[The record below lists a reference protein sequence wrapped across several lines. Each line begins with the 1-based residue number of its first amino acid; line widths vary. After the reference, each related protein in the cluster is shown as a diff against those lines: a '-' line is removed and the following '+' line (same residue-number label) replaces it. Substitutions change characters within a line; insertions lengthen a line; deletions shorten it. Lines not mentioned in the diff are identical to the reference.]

1 MDNSL
6 DRLEGKLILGCCP
19 HAGNGLGIQR
29 VACLNTERPHTLQ
42 PRASTSQ
49 SSVLKII
56 INMAEVTP
64 VEHSKDLKKEEGVD
78 QIEVAGTT
86 DSSSE
91 EVGPLRERMT
101 TKTWLAIISL
111 ALTYM
116 TAFQQGAC
124 TAAIV
129 KSIDIALGLC
139 TSSRAFWPSSQIL
152 TY

>member
-1 MDNSL
+1 
-6 DRLEGKLILGCCP
+6 
-19 HAGNGLGIQR
+19 
-29 VACLNTERPHTLQ
+29 
-42 PRASTSQ
+42 
-49 SSVLKII
+49 
-56 INMAEVTP
+56 MAEVTP

-129 KSIDIALGLC
+129 KSIDIALGMRTCL
-139 TSSRAFWPSSQIL
+139 SALSML
-152 TY
+152 TNFVKVHQHTIIGF